1 MSTRSTLI
9 LAVAITL
16 ALAACGE
23 RQVSY
28 HRDVAPILQ
37 TECAVC
43 HLPGRAGYIKSGFS
57 VATYADVMK
66 GTRYGRVIIP
76 GDALSSTLVR
86 LIRHQADPT
95 INMPK
100 KFSVLSTEHEQ
111 IVLPAKSAR
120 TMSEYDV
127 NIIAAWVNQGA
138 KDN

>member
-1 MSTRSTLI
+1 VSTHNTLF
-9 LAVAITL
+9 LALSATL
-16 ALAACGE
+16 LLAACGQ

-37 TECAVC
+37 SECAIC

-66 GTRYGRVIIP
+66 GTRNGRVIIP

-100 KFSVLSTEHEQ
+100 KYSVLSTAHEQ

-120 TMSEYDV
+120 TLSKYDV
-127 NIIAAWVNQGA
+127 DMISTWVNQGA